1 MADVAELW
9 AKAVEQLRP
18 PLDIPLT
25 TCIEAN
31 IKLPQRLAA
40 EPGAVK
46 LWPPQ
51 REIANSIG
59 NADVERVTWLK
70 AVRSGYTFL
79 LTAAVA
85 RYLTAQARSSK
96 KRR

>member
-1 MADVAELW
+1 MGQSRRATSSAARHSAFDVY
-9 AKAVEQLRP
+9 RS
-18 PLDIPLT
+18 
-25 TCIEAN
+25 N

-96 KRR
+96 KRC

>member
-1 MADVAELW
+1 
-9 AKAVEQLRP
+9 
-18 PLDIPLT
+18 
-25 TCIEAN
+25 
-31 IKLPQRLAA
+31 
-40 EPGAVK
+40 VK

>member
-9 AKAVEQLRP
+9 AKAVEQLLP
-18 PLDIPLT
+18 PLDIPLS

-59 NADVERVTWLK
+59 NADVERVTWLRRCG
-70 AVRSGYTFL
+70 AATRSC
-79 LTAAVA
+79 
-85 RYLTAQARSSK
+85 
-96 KRR
+96 